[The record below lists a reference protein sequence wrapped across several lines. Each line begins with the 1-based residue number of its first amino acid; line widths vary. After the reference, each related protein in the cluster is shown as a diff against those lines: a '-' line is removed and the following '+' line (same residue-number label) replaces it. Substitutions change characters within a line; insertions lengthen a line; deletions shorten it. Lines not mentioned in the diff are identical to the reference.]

1 MANQKLGVDLAG
13 PDLIPTYQGDAS
25 LVDDKVNV
33 RGAIMRRLNTPL
45 GRLFNHPE
53 YGNPVHDIL
62 SEPMDEAWAGKA
74 MAGIRQC
81 LAQEPRIKVESVKV
95 EMYPEQR
102 TAVFLISYKVLDEP
116 GIENIIWQVSI
127 P

>member
-13 PDLIPTYQGDAS
+13 PDLVPTYQGDAS

-53 YGNPVHDIL
+53 YGNPVYDIL

-95 EMYPEQR
+95 DMYPEQR
-102 TAVFLISYKVLDEP
+102 TAVFLISYKLLDEP
-116 GIENIIWQVSI
+116 GIENIIWQVRI

>member
-13 PDLIPTYQGDAS
+13 PDLVPTYQGDAS

-45 GRLFNHPE
+45 GGLFTHPE

-62 SEPMDEAWAGKA
+62 SDTMDEAWAGKA

-81 LAQEPRIKVESVKV
+81 LAQEPRIKVEAVKV

-102 TAVFLISYKVLDEP
+102 TAVFLISYKLLDEP
-116 GIENIIWQVSI
+116 GIQNIIWQVNI